1 MICSAHLIVVI
12 HERNEEWGIG
22 DRGVRGFIQIQPLL
36 IQLLIEL
43 LLQHLQVS
51 ILQRSGVRGQ
61 SAPSVILKLI
71 KLCMYTLQDINEGG
85 GFYQPAACLF
95 VCPHLSRVQ

>member
-12 HERNEEWGIG
+12 HERDEEWGIG
-22 DRGVRGFIQIQPLL
+22 DRGVRGFIQIQHLL

-51 ILQRSGVRGQ
+51 ILQRSGVRVQ
-61 SAPSVILKLI
+61 SASPVILKLV
-71 KLCMYTLQDINEGG
+71 KLCMYILQDINEGG

>member
-12 HERNEEWGIG
+12 HERDEEWGIG
-22 DRGVRGFIQIQPLL
+22 DRGVRGFIQIQPRL

-51 ILQRSGVRGQ
+51 ILQR
-61 SAPSVILKLI
+61 
-71 KLCMYTLQDINEGG
+71 
-85 GFYQPAACLF
+85 
-95 VCPHLSRVQ
+95 